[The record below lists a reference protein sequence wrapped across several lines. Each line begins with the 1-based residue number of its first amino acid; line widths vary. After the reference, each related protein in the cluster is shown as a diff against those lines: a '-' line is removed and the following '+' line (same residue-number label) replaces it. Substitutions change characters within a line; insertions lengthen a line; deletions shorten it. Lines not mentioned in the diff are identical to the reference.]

1 MSTTKIAIKFN
12 DLLESGVH
20 YGHTQRTWNPEM
32 APYIYGVR
40 RKLHIINLLKTRPL
54 LQKALDQIGQIASNN
69 GKILFVATKRA
80 AQDVLQEQAQR
91 CGMPYVNKRWPGGM
105 LTNFKT
111 ILQSVKRMK
120 QLEEFIQSDQVDALK
135 KKERL
140 SIQRDLNKLQASFNG
155 IRDMTSLPDC
165 LFIIDVGNEK
175 IAVQEANKLGIPVM
189 GIVDTNCSPKG
200 IDFVVPGNDD
210 SQKSIALYASLVAD
224 VITQQREKI
233 KAKIQASKVKVSGK
247 ATVTVVKKS
256 DKASKEAA
264 EVVAAVTKERVT
276 TEGAKEA
283 SGEIKAAPAAKKV
296 IKVSAKQVAQAKAKT
311 VDKSDAKAVKAASGT
326 KQVSTKSKAAEPEKA
341 STKTTPRSKKASTA
355 KAASAS
361 KSKLED

>member
-80 AQDVLQEQAQR
+80 AQDVLQEQALK

-120 QLEEFIQSDQVDALK
+120 QLEEFIQSDQVGALK

-189 GIVDTNCSPKG
+189 GVVDTNCSPKG

-224 VITQQREKI
+224 VIAQQREKI

-247 ATVTVVKKS
+247 AAVTVVKKT
-256 DKASKEAA
+256 DKASKEAT
-264 EVVAAVTKERVT
+264 EVVTAMAEESAK
-276 TEGAKEA
+276 TEGVKEA
-283 SGEIKAAPAAKKV
+283 SSEVKAAPATKKV
-296 IKVSAKQVAQAKAKT
+296 IKVSAKQVAQAKAKAA
-311 VDKSDAKAVKAASGT
+311 DKGSSEAVKADSGS
-326 KQVSTKSKAAEPEKA
+326 KQASTKSTSRSGKA
-341 STKTTPRSKKASTA
+341 STTKAT
-355 KAASAS
+355 SAS
-361 KSKLED
+361 KGKLED